1 MELAV
6 VIPAV
11 KKNVAFPDDLIKKLA
26 GVPLI
31 QRVID
36 NACRAFSLA
45 QVYVVTDSEEIGLIC
60 RRNNVACLYDRDL
73 RLDPDGY
80 LESIRPHIQP
90 LADRWRDILV
100 LSPYVPLI
108 REGELREAYR
118 HYLER
123 GAELL
128 VPVGRTFFRPFSP
141 WARPVERIFHDGL
154 EQEFA
159 IESRTFSIFRSN
171 LLREPPDYPVEPVAY
186 PLNGRLIK
194 IRNYE
199 DWWLC
204 EKLLNRRRIV
214 FRVIGYDEV
223 GMGHIYRCLAL
234 AQEIT
239 DHEILFVCDHRSQV
253 AANKLAGYD
262 HWLGV
267 YEPEEIEASILA
279 LKPDLVVND
288 ILNTDIDYI
297 SRLKEHGI
305 RVVNFEDFGSGAVN
319 ADITIND
326 LFDEP
331 QIAGENILW
340 GHQWFFV
347 RDEFSDASPH
357 YFREQVSRLLI
368 TFGGTDPNDL
378 TRKILHAVLPYC
390 TEKGIAIDVV
400 TGEGYGHIEEL
411 EKEIANLDMPEVSCT
426 NATGVISHIMEKTEL
441 AISSNGR
448 TVYELAHMNI
458 PAIVLSHHDREE
470 THRFACEENGFIPLG
485 LHNGEECDQ
494 AVCDALRRLVEETD
508 YRRSLFT
515 RQQQAN
521 FIQNKRKVVE
531 CILALLNGAVVPS

>member
-1 MELAV
+1 MDPAIL
-6 VIPAV
+6 IPAV
-11 KKNVAFPDDLIKKLA
+11 KKNVAFPDDLVKKLA
-26 GVPLI
+26 GVPLV
-31 QRVID
+31 QRAID
-36 NACRAFSLA
+36 KAIVAFSRELVWVA
-45 QVYVVTDSEEIGLIC
+45 TDSDEIRLIC
-60 RRNNVACLYDRDL
+60 ERSGVACYFDRTL
-73 RLDPDGY
+73 RLVEDAY
-80 LESIRPHIQP
+80 LES
-90 LADRWRDILV
+90 LAPVLRQMAAEHSHLLV
-100 LSPYVPLI
+100 LSAYAPLI
-108 REGELREAYR
+108 EVEQLRAAY
-118 HYLER
+118 HHFVSS

-128 VPVGRTFFRPFSP
+128 VPVTRSLHRIYSP
-141 WARPVERIFHDGL
+141 WRRQLKQIMHQGTDQEMASESHVFTVLAGSLLEEGENYEVLPVV
-154 EQEFA
+154 
-159 IESRTFSIFRSN
+159 
-171 LLREPPDYPVEPVAY
+171 YPIT
-186 PLNGRLIK
+186 GRLLE
-194 IRNYE
+194 IRSYE
-199 DWWLC
+199 DWWIC

-214 FRVIGYDEV
+214 FRVIGYGEV

-239 DHEILFVCDHRSQV
+239 DHEVLFVCDHRSQV

-267 YEPEEIEASILA
+267 YDPEEIEASILA

-288 ILNTDIDYI
+288 ILNTDTDYI
-297 SRLKEHGI
+297 CRLKEHGI

-347 RDEFSDASPH
+347 RDEFSDARPH
-357 YFREQVSRLLI
+357 RFRKQVSRLLI

-390 TEKGIAIDVV
+390 IEKGIAIDVV

-411 EKEIANLDMPEVSCT
+411 EKEIANLDKPEVSCT
-426 NATGVISHIMEKTEL
+426 NATGVISHIMERTEL

-458 PAIVLSHHDREE
+458 PAIVLSHHDREK
-470 THRFACEENGFIPLG
+470 THRFACEENGFISLG
-485 LHNGEECDQ
+485 LHNGAECDQ
-494 AVCDALRRLVEETD
+494 AVCEALRRLVEETD
-508 YRRSLFT
+508 YRRSLFN

-521 FIQNKRKVVE
+521 FIQNKRKVVA
-531 CILALLNGAVVPS
+531 CILALLNEACPS